1 MWILVVALVILGIIA
16 LVAGGIRN
24 SHLQKKLD
32 NGEIEKMPEVV
43 EPVAE
48 CCGQYEICEQDSLLA
63 AVSKDVEYYD
73 DEELDRYRGMA
84 SDAYTENQA
93 EEFREVFYTME
104 ETDVP
109 GWVRSLTLRSIEMPD
124 AMKDEVLLIV
134 NERRKIS

>member
-1 MWILVVALVILGIIA
+1 
-16 LVAGGIRN
+16 
-24 SHLQKKLD
+24 
-32 NGEIEKMPEVV
+32 
-43 EPVAE
+43 
-48 CCGQYEICEQDSLLA
+48 
-63 AVSKDVEYYD
+63 
-73 DEELDRYRGMA
+73 
-84 SDAYTENQA
+84 ENQA